1 MLLPIT
7 GTLFKYYYLT
17 LPTEKLKR
25 EFMNKKIIFTL
36 LCFLFATP
44 CLAAAPPTPTPEP
57 APTTT
62 QTPEPA
68 PTTIDCRIQTC

>member
-1 MLLPIT
+1 
-7 GTLFKYYYLT
+7 
-17 LPTEKLKR
+17 
-25 EFMNKKIIFTL
+25 MNKRIFFTL

-44 CLAAAPPTPTPEP
+44 CFAAAPPTPTPEP

-62 QTPEPA
+62 QTPQPA